1 MKTTQNTF
9 TAKITRAVKA
19 EVARYGHDAKLII
32 RATGLSRNTV
42 YSRLKED
49 SAFNTAELEA
59 IVDAIGIDMETLIA
73 SASLEDLSP
82 RKPSARSQG
91 ETTVSASTS
100 ERVAA

>member
-1 MKTTQNTF
+1 MKTSQSTF

-19 EVARYGHDAKLII
+19 EVARYGYDAKLII

-59 IVDAIGIDMETLIA
+59 IVNAIGIDMETLIA
-73 SASLEDLSP
+73 SASLEDLTP
-82 RKPSARSQG
+82 RGPSTNWLG
-91 ETTVSASTS
+91 PVPSTS
-100 ERVAA
+100 SPDRIAA